1 MNYCTLE
8 DVKGHIPDARLVEIT
23 DDTHPNDSGSI
34 QSDIVDKAI
43 VESSNL
49 IDAYIGKRF
58 KLPLPSVPSV
68 LNSIC
73 VDLTIYNLYERV
85 TEMNVTDGMQLRY
98 KNALSLLKGIAEGD
112 ISIGIVPEEGVTENG
127 FKVASNGG
135 EAMFSMKSMRF

>member
-23 DDTHPNDSGSI
+23 DDTHPNSSGTI
-34 QSDIVDKAI
+34 QSDIVEKAI

-85 TEMNVTDGMQLRY
+85 TEMNVTEGMQLRY
-98 KNALSLLKGIAEGD
+98 KNALSLLKGIADGT
-112 ISIGIVPEEGVTENG
+112 ISIGIDPEEGVTENG
-127 FKVASNGG
+127 FNVASNGNK
-135 EAMFSMKSMRF
+135 AMFTMGNMRF

>member
-8 DVKGHIPDARLVEIT
+8 DVKGHVPDARLVEIT

-34 QSDIVDKAI
+34 QSAIVDKAI
-43 VESSNL
+43 VDSSNL

-98 KNALSLLKGIAEGD
+98 KNALSLLKGIADGT
-112 ISIGIVPEEGVTENG
+112 ISIGIDPEEGVTENG
-127 FKVASNGG
+127 FNVASNGG
-135 EAMFSMKSMRF
+135 EAMFTMGNMRF